1 MASSAAGNNDDFLFG
16 ETLDI
21 ALDLVL
27 NYEDFE
33 DIFDTEVQSAVNK
46 VGISCLAVVS
56 GRFQARALRRK
67 IACRTIT
74 RFFYMKT
81 WFQFQPAVSY
91 FSVYF
96 QPKVFLF
103 FLSFSLSN
111 FLSIYVY

>member
-16 ETLDI
+16 ETLDV

-27 NYEDFE
+27 NDEDFE

-74 RFFYMKT
+74 RFFIRKLG
-81 WFQFQPAVSY
+81 S
-91 FSVYF
+91 
-96 QPKVFLF
+96 
-103 FLSFSLSN
+103 SFSLP
-111 FLSIYVY
+111 FLIFPYIFSLRFSYSFCHFRYRIS